1 MKIDPIGRKPDSE
14 ERGFLFV
21 GQGINV
27 EFSEWPRVEV
37 QGSSSLKSRYSCLQD
52 KELDVLKVVRPRV
65 FAGNMH
71 NPGPG
76 RMNRRKEPTL

>member
-52 KELDVLKVVRPRV
+52 KELDGEGLQ
-65 FAGNMH
+65 
-71 NPGPG
+71 NPCRLWIVSG
-76 RMNRRKEPTL
+76 